1 MGMFSVD
8 ENINE
13 YINNCTLAELNEL
26 SEIITKRKSAMR
38 TKQKQELATK
48 LKEAFD
54 DYNRISFIDDDP
66 TVEIEITDNN
76 GYTTTYSVELR
87 EAVITSQNRVVF
99 KAYDLDI
106 NDY

>member
-8 ENINE
+8 ENING

-38 TKQKQELATK
+38 TKQKKELATK

-54 DYNRISFIDDDP
+54 AYNNFSFDADDL
-66 TVEIEITDNN
+66 TVEIDITDTN
-76 GYTTTYSVELR
+76 GYENTYSVELT
-87 EAVITSQNRVVF
+87 EAVITDENTVVF
-99 KAYDLDI
+99 KVCELDL
-106 NDY
+106 NEY

>member
-1 MGMFSVD
+1 MGMFSMD

-38 TKQKQELATK
+38 TKQKKELAIK

-54 DYNRISFIDDDP
+54 AYSNFSFDADDL
-66 TVEIEITDNN
+66 TVEINITDTSGDENI
-76 GYTTTYSVELR
+76 YSVELT
-87 EAVITSQNRVVF
+87 EAVITEENTVVF
-99 KAYDLDI
+99 KACELDL

>member
-13 YINNCTLAELNEL
+13 YINNCTLAELDEL
-26 SEIITKRKSAMR
+26 AEIIAKRKTAMR

-54 DYNRISFIDDDP
+54 TYSNFSFDADDL
-66 TVEIEITDNN
+66 TVEIDITDTN
-76 GYTTTYSVELR
+76 GYRTTYSGELT
-87 EAVITSQNRVVF
+87 EAVVTDENTVVF
-99 KAYDLDI
+99 KAYSFD
-106 NDY
+106 

>member
-26 SEIITKRKSAMR
+26 AEIIAMRKTAVRDKRK
-38 TKQKQELATK
+38 KELAVK

-54 DYNRISFIDDDP
+54 AYRSIAFCDDDL
-66 TVEIEITDNN
+66 TVEIEITDTNDYEN
-76 GYTTTYSVELR
+76 IYSVELR
-87 EAVITSQNRVVF
+87 EAVVTDQNTVVF
-99 KAYDLDI
+99 KAYELDL
-106 NDY
+106 NEY

>member
-26 SEIITKRKSAMR
+26 SEIIATRKTAMR
-38 TKQKQELATK
+38 DAQKKELAVK

-54 DYNRISFIDDDP
+54 AYSNFSFDADDL
-66 TVEIEITDNN
+66 TVEIDITDTSGDENI
-76 GYTTTYSVELR
+76 YLVELT
-87 EAVITSQNRVVF
+87 EAVITEENTVVF
-99 KAYDLDI
+99 KACEIDL

>member
-1 MGMFSVD
+1 MSMFSME

-38 TKQKQELATK
+38 TKQKKELAIK

-54 DYNRISFIDDDP
+54 VYSNFSFDADDL
-66 TVEIEITDNN
+66 TVEIDITDTSGDENI
-76 GYTTTYSVELR
+76 YSVELM
-87 EAVITSQNRVVF
+87 EAVITEENTVVF
-99 KAYDLDI
+99 KACELDL